1 MKIFC
6 FLRYDNESNIY
17 RVFKQNEDFILF
29 ELPRIGE
36 KVVYNID
43 GIAHISE
50 IIDINHNIQSGGI
63 DIIISKEQKYSDYKR
78 ILDNSGALQ
87 IRDFKINK

>member
-1 MKIFC
+1 MKKFC
-6 FLRYDNESNIY
+6 FLRYDSESGIY
-17 RVFKQNEDFILF
+17 RVFKQNEDFVLA

-50 IIDINHNIQSGGI
+50 VIDINHNIQSGGV
-63 DIIISKEQKYSDYKR
+63 DIIISKEQEYSTYKR
-78 ILDNSGALQ
+78 LLDDSGALSTL
-87 IRDFKINK
+87 DFKINK